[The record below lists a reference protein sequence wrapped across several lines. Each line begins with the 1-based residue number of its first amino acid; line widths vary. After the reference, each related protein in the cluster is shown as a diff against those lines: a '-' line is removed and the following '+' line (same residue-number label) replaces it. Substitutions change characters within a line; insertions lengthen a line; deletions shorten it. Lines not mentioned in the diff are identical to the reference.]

1 MLSRQVILMEVRV
14 YCRIAKSI
22 AKQWTLLSDEKSGK
36 LKGEAKLSS
45 NFVSLPI
52 AGPKKV
58 RQKA

>member
-1 MLSRQVILMEVRV
+1 MILMEVRV